1 MTPWVRRLIAANV
14 LVYLLQQ
21 AVPSVTQEFL
31 LYPPLLLERPW
42 MLVTYMFLHSPT
54 SIWHIAFNMFALWIF
69 GPRVEERLGGGNF
82 IALYLVSGIGGALL
96 SFVPPQAPTLGA
108 SGAIMGVMLAYA
120 MYWPRE
126 RFLFWGVV
134 PVQVWLLVAAYVV
147 MDVYGVGG
155 IGGAGIA
162 HFAHLGGLISGFLY
176 LKVMQVR
183 SPARSWKKKV
193 AGPKP
198 PALSGDADNV
208 RRWRAIRLDDLHS
221 VNRDEIVRLLDKAQT
236 LGTKSLTEEE
246 RATLDRFA
254 AMS

>member
-21 AVPSVTQEFL
+21 AVPSVTREL
-31 LYPPLLLERPW
+31 WLYPPLVLERPW

-69 GPRVEERLGGGNF
+69 GPRVEERIGSGNF
-82 IALYLVSGIGGALL
+82 ITLYLLSGVGGALL
-96 SFVPPQAPTLGA
+96 SFLPPQAPTLGA

-120 MYWPRE
+120 MYWPHE
-126 RFLFWGVV
+126 RFFLWGVV
-134 PVQVWLLVAAYVV
+134 PVQVWILVAIYVV
-147 MDVYGVGG
+147 FDISGASGVT
-155 IGGAGIA
+155 GAGIA
-162 HFAHLGGLISGFLY
+162 HFAHLGGFISGYLY
-176 LKVMQVR
+176 LKVMEIR
-183 SPARSWKKKV
+183 SPARSWKRKI
-193 AGPKP
+193 AP
-198 PALSGDADNV
+198 PRPAALLGDADNL
-208 RRWRAIRLDDLHS
+208 RRWRAIRIDELHS
-221 VNRDEIVRLLDKAQT
+221 VNRDEIVRLLDKAQA